1 LDKIAL
7 NNPKKLAMKD
17 NNNSPLGQFDNSVRG
32 DDLPPFLKT
41 WKNVYILVAGTL
53 LLLIVL
59 FYAFTLLFA

>member
-17 NNNSPLGQFDNSVRG
+17 YNNSPLVNDSVRG

-59 FYAFTLLFA
+59 FYAFTLYFA